1 MKKIRIRKT
10 EVRRIRKVWHAVC
23 LFLLLY
29 TVAGCRQEG
38 EGSLLLPG
46 SLEEGTGSL
55 ASGEEE
61 SGSPDSGEEGA
72 DSSGSLEE
80 GEGSLLL
87 PGSLEEGAGSPGSGE
102 EGRSAS
108 GADAQRE
115 AGSGSDAEMLI
126 YVQVS
131 GAVVRPGVYALPAG
145 ARIFQ
150 AIELAGGLTEE
161 AEGSSLNQA
170 GFLADGQM
178 VYVMDKEEAAAWAAT
193 SSAGDASGA
202 VPGALAGAV
211 PGMPGG
217 DVSEGQPGRAR
228 PDGGA
233 EDGKVNLNTATESDL
248 MALPGIGAAKAK
260 SILAWR
266 EENGGF
272 SRIEDL
278 MKIQGIK
285 EGVFSKIKDSVK
297 VE

>member
-1 MKKIRIRKT
+1 MKKIRIRKK
-10 EVRRIRKVWHAVC
+10 EFRRIRKVRYAVC
-23 LFLLLY
+23 LFLLLCV
-29 TVAGCRQEG
+29 VAGCRQEG
-38 EGSLLLPG
+38 ESSLLLPASG
-46 SLEEGTGSL
+46 EEWTGSPG
-55 ASGEEE
+55 SGEEE
-61 SGSPDSGEEGA
+61 SGSLGEEGTGSLGSGEEE
-72 DSSGSLEE
+72 S
-80 GEGSLLL
+80 
-87 PGSLEEGAGSPGSGE
+87 GSPGSGE

-108 GADAQRE
+108 DADAQWE
-115 AGSGSDAEMLI
+115 AGSGSDTEMLI

-150 AIELAGGLTEE
+150 AIELAGGLTGE
-161 AEGSSLNQA
+161 AESSSLNQA

-178 VYVMDKEEAAAWAAT
+178 VYVMDKEEAAAWAAGA
-193 SSAGDASGA
+193 SAGDGS
-202 VPGALAGAV
+202 GAV

-228 PDGGA
+228 SDGGA

-248 MALPGIGAAKAK
+248 MALPGIGVAKAK

-272 SRIEDL
+272 SQIEDL

>member
-1 MKKIRIRKT
+1 MKKIRIRKK
-10 EVRRIRKVWHAVC
+10 EFRRIRKVRYAVC
-23 LFLLLY
+23 LFLLLCV
-29 TVAGCRQEG
+29 VAGCRQEG
-38 EGSLLLPG
+38 ESSLLLPASG
-46 SLEEGTGSL
+46 EEGTGSPG
-55 ASGEEE
+55 SGEEE
-61 SGSPDSGEEGA
+61 SGSPGEEGTGSLGSGEEE
-72 DSSGSLEE
+72 S
-80 GEGSLLL
+80 
-87 PGSLEEGAGSPGSGE
+87 GSPGSGE

-108 GADAQRE
+108 DADAQWE

-150 AIELAGGLTEE
+150 AIELAGGLTGE
-161 AEGSSLNQA
+161 AESSSLNQA

-178 VYVMDKEEAAAWAAT
+178 VYVMDKEEAAAWAAGA
-193 SSAGDASGA
+193 SAGDGS
-202 VPGALAGAV
+202 GAV

-228 PDGGA
+228 SDGGA

-248 MALPGIGAAKAK
+248 MALPGIGVAKAK

-272 SRIEDL
+272 SQIEDL

>member
-1 MKKIRIRKT
+1 MKKIRIRKK
-10 EVRRIRKVWHAVC
+10 EFRRIRKVRYAVC
-23 LFLLLY
+23 LFLLLCV
-29 TVAGCRQEG
+29 VAGCRQEG
-38 EGSLLLPG
+38 ESSLLLPASG
-46 SLEEGTGSL
+46 EEGTGSPG
-55 ASGEEE
+55 SGEEE
-61 SGSPDSGEEGA
+61 SGSLGEEGTGSLGSGEEE
-72 DSSGSLEE
+72 S
-80 GEGSLLL
+80 
-87 PGSLEEGAGSPGSGE
+87 GSPGSGE

-108 GADAQRE
+108 DADAQWE
-115 AGSGSDAEMLI
+115 AGSGSDTEMLI

-150 AIELAGGLTEE
+150 AIELAGGRTGE
-161 AEGSSLNQA
+161 AESSSLNQA
-170 GFLADGQM
+170 GFLAGGQM
-178 VYVMDKEEAAAWAAT
+178 VYVMDKEEAAAWAAGA
-193 SSAGDASGA
+193 SAGDGS
-202 VPGALAGAV
+202 GAV

-228 PDGGA
+228 SDGGA

-248 MALPGIGAAKAK
+248 MALPGIGVAKAK

-272 SRIEDL
+272 SQIEDL

>member
-1 MKKIRIRKT
+1 MKKIRIRKK
-10 EVRRIRKVWHAVC
+10 EFRRIRKVRHAVC
-23 LFLLLY
+23 LFLLLCV
-29 TVAGCRQEG
+29 VAGCRQEG
-38 EGSLLLPG
+38 ESSLLLPG

-61 SGSPDSGEEGA
+61 SGSPG
-72 DSSGSLEE
+72 
-80 GEGSLLL
+80 
-87 PGSLEEGAGSPGSGE
+87 PGE

-150 AIELAGGLTEE
+150 VIELAGGLTEE

-178 VYVMDKEEAAAWAAT
+178 VYVMDKEEAAAWAAGA
-193 SSAGDASGA
+193 SAGDASGA

-228 PDGGA
+228 SDGGA

-272 SRIEDL
+272 SQIEDL

>member
-1 MKKIRIRKT
+1 MKKIRIRKK
-10 EVRRIRKVWHAVC
+10 EFRRIRKVRYAVC
-23 LFLLLY
+23 LFLLLCV
-29 TVAGCRQEG
+29 VAGCRQEG
-38 EGSLLLPG
+38 ESSLLLPASG
-46 SLEEGTGSL
+46 EEGTGSPG
-55 ASGEEE
+55 SGEEE
-61 SGSPDSGEEGA
+61 SGSPGEEGTGSLGSGEEGT
-72 DSSGSLEE
+72 
-80 GEGSLLL
+80 
-87 PGSLEEGAGSPGSGE
+87 GSPGSGE

-108 GADAQRE
+108 DADAQWE
-115 AGSGSDAEMLI
+115 AGSGSDTEMLI

-150 AIELAGGLTEE
+150 AIELAGGLTGE
-161 AEGSSLNQA
+161 AESSSLNQA

-178 VYVMDKEEAAAWAAT
+178 VYVMDKEEAAAWAAGA
-193 SSAGDASGA
+193 SAEDGS
-202 VPGALAGAV
+202 GAV

-228 PDGGA
+228 SDGGA

-248 MALPGIGAAKAK
+248 MALPGIGVAKAK

-272 SRIEDL
+272 SQIEDL

>member
-1 MKKIRIRKT
+1 M
-10 EVRRIRKVWHAVC
+10 
-23 LFLLLY
+23 
-29 TVAGCRQEG
+29 
-38 EGSLLLPG
+38 
-46 SLEEGTGSL
+46 
-55 ASGEEE
+55 
-61 SGSPDSGEEGA
+61 
-72 DSSGSLEE
+72 
-80 GEGSLLL
+80 
-87 PGSLEEGAGSPGSGE
+87 
-102 EGRSAS
+102 
-108 GADAQRE
+108 
-115 AGSGSDAEMLI
+115 
-126 YVQVS
+126 S

-178 VYVMDKEEAAAWAAT
+178 VYVMDKEEAAAWAAEA
-193 SSAGDASGA
+193 SVGDGSRA
-202 VPGALAGAV
+202 VPGAMAGAV

-217 DVSEGQPGRAR
+217 DVSEASEGQPGQALS
-228 PDGGA
+228 GEGA
-233 EDGKVNLNTATESDL
+233 DDGKVNLNTATESDL
-248 MALPGIGAAKAK
+248 MGLPGIGAAKAK

-272 SRIEDL
+272 SQIEDL

>member
-1 MKKIRIRKT
+1 MKKIRIRKK
-10 EVRRIRKVWHAVC
+10 EFRRIRKVRHAVC
-23 LFLLLY
+23 LFLLLCV
-29 TVAGCRQEG
+29 VAGCRQEG
-38 EGSLLLPG
+38 ESSLLLPASG
-46 SLEEGTGSL
+46 EEGTGSPG
-55 ASGEEE
+55 SGEEE
-61 SGSPDSGEEGA
+61 SGSPGEEGT
-72 DSSGSLEE
+72 GSL
-80 GEGSLLL
+80 
-87 PGSLEEGAGSPGSGE
+87 GSGE
-102 EGRSAS
+102 EGRSAPD
-108 GADAQRE
+108 ADVQWE

-150 AIELAGGLTEE
+150 AIELAGGLTGE
-161 AEGSSLNQA
+161 AESSSLNQA

-178 VYVMDKEEAAAWAAT
+178 VYVMDKEEAAAWAAGA
-193 SSAGDASGA
+193 SAGDGS
-202 VPGALAGAV
+202 GAV

-228 PDGGA
+228 SDGGA

-272 SRIEDL
+272 SQIEDL

>member
-1 MKKIRIRKT
+1 MKKIRIRKK
-10 EVRRIRKVWHAVC
+10 EFRRIRKVRYAVC
-23 LFLLLY
+23 LFLLLCV
-29 TVAGCRQEG
+29 VAGCRQEG
-38 EGSLLLPG
+38 ESSLLLPASG
-46 SLEEGTGSL
+46 EEGTGSPG
-55 ASGEEE
+55 SGEEE
-61 SGSPDSGEEGA
+61 SGSLGEAGTGSLGSGEEE
-72 DSSGSLEE
+72 S
-80 GEGSLLL
+80 
-87 PGSLEEGAGSPGSGE
+87 GSPGSGE

-108 GADAQRE
+108 DADAQWE
-115 AGSGSDAEMLI
+115 AGSGSDTEMLI

-150 AIELAGGLTEE
+150 AIELAGGLTGE
-161 AEGSSLNQA
+161 AESSSLNQA

-178 VYVMDKEEAAAWAAT
+178 VYVMDKEEAAAWAAGA
-193 SSAGDASGA
+193 SAGDGS
-202 VPGALAGAV
+202 GAV

-228 PDGGA
+228 SDGGA

-248 MALPGIGAAKAK
+248 MALPGIGVAKAK

-272 SRIEDL
+272 SQIEDL

>member
-1 MKKIRIRKT
+1 MKKIRIRKK
-10 EVRRIRKVWHAVC
+10 EFRRIRKVRYAVC
-23 LFLLLY
+23 LFLLLCV
-29 TVAGCRQEG
+29 VAGCRQEG
-38 EGSLLLPG
+38 ESSLLLPASG
-46 SLEEGTGSL
+46 EEGTGSPG
-55 ASGEEE
+55 SGEEE
-61 SGSPDSGEEGA
+61 SGSLGEEGTGSLGSGEEE
-72 DSSGSLEE
+72 S
-80 GEGSLLL
+80 
-87 PGSLEEGAGSPGSGE
+87 GSPGSGE

-108 GADAQRE
+108 DADAQWE
-115 AGSGSDAEMLI
+115 AGSGSDTEMLI

-150 AIELAGGLTEE
+150 AIELAGGLTGE
-161 AEGSSLNQA
+161 AESSSLNQA

-178 VYVMDKEEAAAWAAT
+178 VYVMDKEEAAAWAAGA
-193 SSAGDASGA
+193 SAGDGS
-202 VPGALAGAV
+202 GAV

-228 PDGGA
+228 SDGGA
-233 EDGKVNLNTATESDL
+233 EDGKVNLNTATESGL
-248 MALPGIGAAKAK
+248 MALPGIGVAKAK

-272 SRIEDL
+272 SQIEDL

>member
-1 MKKIRIRKT
+1 MKKIRIRKN
-10 EVRRIRKVWHAVC
+10 EFRRIRKVRYAVC
-23 LFLLLY
+23 LFLLLCV
-29 TVAGCRQEG
+29 VAGCRQEG
-38 EGSLLLPG
+38 ESSLLLPASG
-46 SLEEGTGSL
+46 EEGTGSPG
-55 ASGEEE
+55 SGEEE
-61 SGSPDSGEEGA
+61 SGSLGEEGTGSLGSGEEE
-72 DSSGSLEE
+72 S
-80 GEGSLLL
+80 
-87 PGSLEEGAGSPGSGE
+87 GSPGSGE

-108 GADAQRE
+108 DADAQWE
-115 AGSGSDAEMLI
+115 AGSGSDTEMLI

-150 AIELAGGLTEE
+150 AIELAGGLTGE
-161 AEGSSLNQA
+161 AESSSLNQA

-178 VYVMDKEEAAAWAAT
+178 VYVMDKEEAAAWAAGA
-193 SSAGDASGA
+193 SAGDGS
-202 VPGALAGAV
+202 GAV

-228 PDGGA
+228 SDGGA

-248 MALPGIGAAKAK
+248 MALPGIGVAKAK

-272 SRIEDL
+272 SQIEDL

>member
-1 MKKIRIRKT
+1 MKKIRIRKK
-10 EVRRIRKVWHAVC
+10 EFRRIRKVRYAVC
-23 LFLLLY
+23 LFLLLCV
-29 TVAGCRQEG
+29 VAGCRQEG
-38 EGSLLLPG
+38 ESSLLLPASG
-46 SLEEGTGSL
+46 EEGTGSPG
-55 ASGEEE
+55 SGEEE
-61 SGSPDSGEEGA
+61 SGSLGEEGTGSLGSGEEE
-72 DSSGSLEE
+72 S
-80 GEGSLLL
+80 
-87 PGSLEEGAGSPGSGE
+87 GSPGSGE

-108 GADAQRE
+108 DADAQWE
-115 AGSGSDAEMLI
+115 SGSGSDTEMLI

-150 AIELAGGLTEE
+150 AIELAGGLTGE
-161 AEGSSLNQA
+161 AESSSLNQA

-178 VYVMDKEEAAAWAAT
+178 VYVMDKEEAAAWAAGA
-193 SSAGDASGA
+193 SAGDGS
-202 VPGALAGAV
+202 GAV

-228 PDGGA
+228 SDGGA

-248 MALPGIGAAKAK
+248 MALPGIGVAKAK

-272 SRIEDL
+272 SQIEDL

>member
-1 MKKIRIRKT
+1 MKKIRIRKK
-10 EVRRIRKVWHAVC
+10 EFRRIRKVRYAVC
-23 LFLLLY
+23 LFLLLCV
-29 TVAGCRQEG
+29 VAGCRQEG
-38 EGSLLLPG
+38 ESSLLLPASG
-46 SLEEGTGSL
+46 EEGTGSPG
-55 ASGEEE
+55 SGEEE
-61 SGSPDSGEEGA
+61 SGSLGEEGTGSLGSGEEE
-72 DSSGSLEE
+72 S
-80 GEGSLLL
+80 
-87 PGSLEEGAGSPGSGE
+87 GSPGSGE

-108 GADAQRE
+108 DADAQWE
-115 AGSGSDAEMLI
+115 AGSGSDTEMLI

-150 AIELAGGLTEE
+150 AIELAGGLTGE
-161 AEGSSLNQA
+161 AESSSLNQA
-170 GFLADGQM
+170 GFLGDGEIG
-178 VYVMDKEEAAAWAAT
+178 YVMDKKGGGGRAGGA
-193 SSAGDASGA
+193 SSGDGS
-202 VPGALAGAV
+202 GAV

-228 PDGGA
+228 SDGGA

-248 MALPGIGAAKAK
+248 MALPGIGVAKAK

-272 SRIEDL
+272 SQIEDL

>member
-1 MKKIRIRKT
+1 MKKIRIRKK
-10 EVRRIRKVWHAVC
+10 EFRRIRKVRHAVC
-23 LFLLLY
+23 LFLLLCV
-29 TVAGCRQEG
+29 VAGCRQEG
-38 EGSLLLPG
+38 ESSLLLPASG
-46 SLEEGTGSL
+46 EEGTGSPG
-55 ASGEEE
+55 SGEEE
-61 SGSPDSGEEGA
+61 SGSPGEEGTGSLGSGEEE
-72 DSSGSLEE
+72 SGSL
-80 GEGSLLL
+80 
-87 PGSLEEGAGSPGSGE
+87 GSGE

-108 GADAQRE
+108 DADVQWE

-150 AIELAGGLTEE
+150 AIELAGGLTGE
-161 AEGSSLNQA
+161 AESSSLNQA

-178 VYVMDKEEAAAWAAT
+178 VYVMDKEEAAAWAAGA
-193 SSAGDASGA
+193 SAGDGS
-202 VPGALAGAV
+202 GAV

-217 DVSEGQPGRAR
+217 DVSEGQSGRAR
-228 PDGGA
+228 SDGGA

-272 SRIEDL
+272 SQIEDL

>member
-1 MKKIRIRKT
+1 MKKIRIRKK
-10 EVRRIRKVWHAVC
+10 EFRRIRKVRYAVC
-23 LFLLLY
+23 LFLLLCV
-29 TVAGCRQEG
+29 VAGCRQEG
-38 EGSLLLPG
+38 ESSLLLPASGEEGTGSPGSGDEESG
-46 SLEEGTGSL
+46 SLGEEGTGSL
-55 ASGEEE
+55 GSGEEE
-61 SGSPDSGEEGA
+61 S
-72 DSSGSLEE
+72 
-80 GEGSLLL
+80 
-87 PGSLEEGAGSPGSGE
+87 GSPGSGE

-108 GADAQRE
+108 DADAQWE
-115 AGSGSDAEMLI
+115 AGSGSDTEMLI

-150 AIELAGGLTEE
+150 AIELAGGLTGE
-161 AEGSSLNQA
+161 AESSSLNQA

-178 VYVMDKEEAAAWAAT
+178 VYVMDKEEAAAWAAGA
-193 SSAGDASGA
+193 SAGDGS
-202 VPGALAGAV
+202 GAV

-228 PDGGA
+228 SDGGA

-248 MALPGIGAAKAK
+248 MALPGIGVAKAK

-272 SRIEDL
+272 SQIEDL

>member
-1 MKKIRIRKT
+1 MLC
-10 EVRRIRKVWHAVC
+10 V
-23 LFLLLY
+23 
-29 TVAGCRQEG
+29 VAGCRQEG
-38 EGSLLLPG
+38 ESSLLLPASG
-46 SLEEGTGSL
+46 EEGTGSPG
-55 ASGEEE
+55 SGEEE
-61 SGSPDSGEEGA
+61 SGSPGEEGTGSLGSGEEE
-72 DSSGSLEE
+72 S
-80 GEGSLLL
+80 
-87 PGSLEEGAGSPGSGE
+87 GSPGSGE

-108 GADAQRE
+108 DADAQWE

-150 AIELAGGLTEE
+150 AIELAGGLTGE
-161 AEGSSLNQA
+161 AESSSLNQA

-178 VYVMDKEEAAAWAAT
+178 VYVMDKEEAAAWAAGA
-193 SSAGDASGA
+193 SAEDGS
-202 VPGALAGAV
+202 GAV

-228 PDGGA
+228 SDGGA

-272 SRIEDL
+272 SQIEDL

>member
-10 EVRRIRKVWHAVC
+10 EVKRIRKVRYAVC
-23 LFLLLY
+23 LFLLLCV
-29 TVAGCRQEG
+29 VAGCRQEG
-38 EGSLLLPG
+38 ESSLLLPASG
-46 SLEEGTGSL
+46 EEGTGSPG
-55 ASGEEE
+55 SGEEE
-61 SGSPDSGEEGA
+61 SGSPGEEGTGSLGSGEEE
-72 DSSGSLEE
+72 S
-80 GEGSLLL
+80 
-87 PGSLEEGAGSPGSGE
+87 GSPGSGE

-108 GADAQRE
+108 DADAQWE

-150 AIELAGGLTEE
+150 AIELAGGLTGE
-161 AEGSSLNQA
+161 AESSSLNQA

-178 VYVMDKEEAAAWAAT
+178 VYVMDKEEAAAWAAGA
-193 SSAGDASGA
+193 SAEDGS
-202 VPGALAGAV
+202 GAV

-228 PDGGA
+228 SDGGA

-272 SRIEDL
+272 SQIEDL

>member
-1 MKKIRIRKT
+1 MKKIRIRKK
-10 EVRRIRKVWHAVC
+10 EFRRIRKVRHAVC
-23 LFLLLY
+23 LFLLLCV
-29 TVAGCRQEG
+29 VAGCRQEG
-38 EGSLLLPG
+38 ESSLLLPG

-61 SGSPDSGEEGA
+61 SGNPGSGEEE
-72 DSSGSLEE
+72 SGSL
-80 GEGSLLL
+80 
-87 PGSLEEGAGSPGSGE
+87 GSGE

-108 GADAQRE
+108 DADAQWE

-150 AIELAGGLTEE
+150 AIELAGGLTGE
-161 AEGSSLNQA
+161 AESSSLNQA

-178 VYVMDKEEAAAWAAT
+178 VYVMDKEEAAAWAAGA
-193 SSAGDASGA
+193 SAGDGS
-202 VPGALAGAV
+202 GAV

-217 DVSEGQPGRAR
+217 DVSEGQSGRAR
-228 PDGGA
+228 SDGGA

-272 SRIEDL
+272 SQIEDL

>member
-1 MKKIRIRKT
+1 MKKIRIRKK
-10 EVRRIRKVWHAVC
+10 EFRRIRKVRYAVC
-23 LFLLLY
+23 LFLLLCV
-29 TVAGCRQEG
+29 VAGCRQEG
-38 EGSLLLPG
+38 ESSLLLPASG
-46 SLEEGTGSL
+46 EEGTGSPG
-55 ASGEEE
+55 SGEEE
-61 SGSPDSGEEGA
+61 SGSPGEEGTGSLGSGEEE
-72 DSSGSLEE
+72 S
-80 GEGSLLL
+80 
-87 PGSLEEGAGSPGSGE
+87 GSPGSGE

-108 GADAQRE
+108 DADAQWE
-115 AGSGSDAEMLI
+115 AGSGSDTEMLI

-150 AIELAGGLTEE
+150 AIELAGGLTGE
-161 AEGSSLNQA
+161 AESSSLNQA

-178 VYVMDKEEAAAWAAT
+178 VYVMDKEEAAAWAAGA
-193 SSAGDASGA
+193 SAEDGS
-202 VPGALAGAV
+202 GAV

-228 PDGGA
+228 SDGGA

-272 SRIEDL
+272 SQIEDL

>member
-1 MKKIRIRKT
+1 MKKIRIRKK
-10 EVRRIRKVWHAVC
+10 EFRRIRKVRYAVC
-23 LFLLLY
+23 LFLLLCV
-29 TVAGCRQEG
+29 VAGCRQEG
-38 EGSLLLPG
+38 ESSLLLPASG
-46 SLEEGTGSL
+46 EEGTGSPG
-55 ASGEEE
+55 SGEEE
-61 SGSPDSGEEGA
+61 SGSLGEEGTGSLGSGEEE
-72 DSSGSLEE
+72 S
-80 GEGSLLL
+80 
-87 PGSLEEGAGSPGSGE
+87 GSPGSGE

-108 GADAQRE
+108 DADAQWE
-115 AGSGSDAEMLI
+115 AGSGSDTEMLI

-150 AIELAGGLTEE
+150 AIELAGGLTGE
-161 AEGSSLNQA
+161 AESSSLNQA

-178 VYVMDKEEAAAWAAT
+178 VYVMDKEEAAAWAAGA
-193 SSAGDASGA
+193 SAGDGS
-202 VPGALAGAV
+202 GAV

-228 PDGGA
+228 SDGGA

-248 MALPGIGAAKAK
+248 MALPGIGVAKAK

-272 SRIEDL
+272 SQIEDL